1 MSDNTEKSASERA
14 FRPHVLFI
22 CVDQWPGHL
31 FGFAGNQSIETP
43 TIDNLAHSGVHF
55 PNAYSECPICIPAR
69 RTLMTGTAPKTHG
82 DRIFQPSLPMPPD
95 MPTLAST
102 FVKAGYQ
109 TSATGKLHVYPTRD
123 RIGFEETFI
132 AEEGRSHLGGVDDY
146 EIYLAEKGQA
156 GQQFMHGM
164 SNNEYSWRTWH
175 LPENLHVTNWITQTA
190 AKNIRRRD
198 PTRPSFWYVSYTQP
212 HPPIVPLTSY
222 FERYRTRT
230 VGKPLESEWSNA
242 EDLPYALALNQRL
255 KQPLPPEQYD
265 DMRRAFYA
273 QCTHIDHQIRLLI
286 GSLREEGVLDDT
298 IIVFT
303 SDHGDMLGDH
313 GMYAKR
319 YFYQGSAQI
328 PLILVDY
335 ARSKRL
341 QPGSTDQRL
350 VGLQDIMPT
359 LLTMCDIAVPESC
372 DGISMVGE
380 QRRNALYGES
390 LEGVQASRMLTDG
403 RFKLIW
409 YPAGNHFQ
417 LFDLQSDPGE
427 MKNLNTHQDFQEV
440 LSRLKQLLMQEL
452 YGSDLEW
459 INNGTFVGCEAPE
472 LTTPVNRGLSG
483 QRGIHFPPL
492 ATSSDPGQVVGFG

>member
-1 MSDNTEKSASERA
+1 MIENSPQMAGAAAK
-14 FRPHVLFI
+14 RPHVLFI
-22 CVDQWPGHL
+22 TVDQWPGHL
-31 FGFAGNQSIETP
+31 FGFAGNRFIETP
-43 TIDNLAHSGVHF
+43 TIDNLARLGVHF
-55 PNAYSECPICIPAR
+55 PNAWSPCPICIPAR
-69 RTLMTGTAPKTHG
+69 RTIMTGSTSRKHG
-82 DRIFQPSLPMPPD
+82 DRIFQPALPMPD
-95 MPTLAST
+95 MPTLANT
-102 FVKAGYQ
+102 FTRAGYQ
-109 TSATGKLHVYPTRD
+109 TSATGKLHVFPTRD

-146 EIYLAEKGQA
+146 EIFLAENGHA

-175 LPENLHVTNWITQTA
+175 LEEKLHVTNWITQTA

-198 PTRPSFWYVSYTQP
+198 PTRPAFWYVSYTQP
-212 HPPIVPLTSY
+212 HPPIVPLNTY
-222 FERYRTRT
+222 FDRYRQRSID
-230 VGKPLESEWSNA
+230 GPQQSEWSQA
-242 EDLPYALALNQRL
+242 EDLPYALAINQQL
-255 KQPLPPEQYD
+255 KPPLPPEQYD

-286 GSLREEGVLDDT
+286 GSLREEGILDDT

-328 PLILVDY
+328 PMLVVDR
-335 ARSKRL
+335 ANSKRI
-341 QPGSTDQRL
+341 QPGSVDNRL

-359 LLTMCDIAVPESC
+359 LLTLCDIAIPESC
-372 DGISMVGE
+372 DGLTMTGE
-380 QRRNALYGES
+380 QRRSTFYGES
-390 LEGVQASRMLTDG
+390 LEGALASRMLTDG
-403 RFKLIW
+403 QFKLIW

-417 LFDLQSDPGE
+417 LFNLENDPGE
-427 MKNLNTHQDFQEV
+427 QQDLYRNEELQDV
-440 LSRLKQLLMQEL
+440 VARLKQHLLQEL
-452 YGSDLEW
+452 YGSDLAW
-459 INNGTFVGCEAPE
+459 IKDGTFIGCEAPPFVMP
-472 LTTPVNRGLSG
+472 TNRGLSG

>member
-1 MSDNTEKSASERA
+1 MSINNPETTK
-14 FRPHVLFI
+14 RPHVLFI
-22 CVDQWPGHL
+22 TVDQWPGHL
-31 FGFAGNQSIETP
+31 FGFAGNRFIETP
-43 TIDNLAHSGVHF
+43 TIDNLARSGVHF
-55 PNAYSECPICIPAR
+55 PNAWSPCPICIPAR
-69 RTLMTGTAPKTHG
+69 RTIMTGTTSRKHG
-82 DRIFQPSLPMPPD
+82 DRIFQPALPMPD
-95 MPTLAST
+95 MPTLAGT
-102 FVKAGYQ
+102 FARAGYQ

-123 RIGFEETFI
+123 RIGFEEAFI

-146 EIYLAEKGQA
+146 EIYLAENGFA

-175 LPENLHVTNWITQTA
+175 LDEKLHVTNWITQTA

-198 PTRPSFWYVSYTQP
+198 PTRPAFWYVSYTQP
-212 HPPIVPLTSY
+212 HPPIVPLSSY
-222 FERYRTRT
+222 FDRYRQRNID
-230 VGKPLESEWSNA
+230 GPQQSEWA
-242 EDLPYALALNQRL
+242 QAADLPYALALNQQL
-255 KQPLPPEQYD
+255 KPPLPPEQYD

-286 GSLREEGVLDDT
+286 GSLREEGILDDT

-328 PLILVDY
+328 PMIVVDR
-335 ARSKRL
+335 AGSKRI
-341 QPGSTDQRL
+341 QPGSSDKRL

-359 LLTMCDIAVPESC
+359 LLTLCDIAVPESC
-372 DGISMVGE
+372 DGIPMTGE
-380 QRRNALYGES
+380 HQRSTFYGES
-390 LEGVQASRMLTDG
+390 LEGPLASRMLTDG
-403 RFKLIW
+403 HFKLLW

-417 LFDLQSDPGE
+417 LFDLENDPGE
-427 MKNLNTHQDFQEV
+427 QHD
-440 LSRLKQLLMQEL
+440 LSRHDALRDVLGQLKQQLLQEL
-452 YGSDLEW
+452 YGSDLAW
-459 INNGTFVGCEAPE
+459 VRDGILTGCESPE
-472 LTTPVNRGLSG
+472 LIPPVNRGLSG